1 VARAFVNRP
10 LILLADEPTG
20 NLDPTTSLGIM
31 RLLDR
36 INRTGTTVIIATHDA
51 GMVDQMRRRVI
62 ELDRGLLVRDQA
74 HGVYGIDSATAAA
87 GAGSPTGAMADQA
100 PPGLS
105 ANDAPGNVATRA

>member
-1 VARAFVNRP
+1 
-10 LILLADEPTG
+10 
-20 NLDPTTSLGIM
+20 M

-74 HGVYGIDSATAAA
+74 HGVYGIESATAAA
-87 GAGSPTGAMADQA
+87 GAGTPTGLPLGNGSAGVPADELPDGFA
-100 PPGLS
+100 
-105 ANDAPGNVATRA
+105 ARA